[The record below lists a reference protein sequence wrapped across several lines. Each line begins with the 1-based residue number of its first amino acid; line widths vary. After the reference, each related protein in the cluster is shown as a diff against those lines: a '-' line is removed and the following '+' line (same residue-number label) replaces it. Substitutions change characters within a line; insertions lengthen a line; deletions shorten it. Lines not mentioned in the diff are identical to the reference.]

1 MLRSLTLTA
10 MPRYQASRAKSAC
23 RVGSTC
29 LLWSAEVP
37 FLSSPVGRAMVVT
50 KAGKCACGKTSDAA
64 GNCDGSHGALLA
76 LQLDSLAAA
85 LPLTACPALPS

>member
-1 MLRSLTLTA
+1 
-10 MPRYQASRAKSAC
+10 
-23 RVGSTC
+23 
-29 LLWSAEVP
+29 
-37 FLSSPVGRAMVVT
+37 MVVT